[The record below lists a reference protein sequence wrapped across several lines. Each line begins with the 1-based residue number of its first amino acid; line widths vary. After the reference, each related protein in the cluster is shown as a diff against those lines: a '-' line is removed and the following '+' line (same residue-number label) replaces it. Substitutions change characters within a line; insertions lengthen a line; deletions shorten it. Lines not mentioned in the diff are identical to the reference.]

1 MFKNREEA
9 GRLLYKELLE
19 YKDKKDAII
28 VTIPR
33 GGLPIGYTLAKQLNL
48 PLEITLSKK
57 IGHPYNKEYAIGAVT
72 LEDKILSR
80 AASQV
85 SEDYIDEETIKIRQL
100 LKERFKQYYGT
111 DKPISL
117 KGKTVIIVDDGVAT
131 GNTLISSIQLIEKQ
145 QPAKIVVALPVA
157 SKSALKRI
165 RDLILVENTICL
177 DAPENFRAVGQ
188 FYNEFNQVN
197 DKEVIEL
204 LRKANN
210 SYHLEHNRT

>member
-1 MFKNREEA
+1 MYKNRVEA
-9 GRLLYKELLE
+9 GKLLYKELLE

-33 GGLPIGYTLAKQLNL
+33 GGLPIGYALAKKLNL

-72 LEDKILSR
+72 LEDEILSK

-85 SEDYIDEETIKIRQL
+85 SEDYIEEETVKIRQL
-100 LKERFKQYYGT
+100 LKKRFKQYYGT
-111 DKPISL
+111 GKPIPL

-145 QPAKIVVALPVA
+145 HPAKIVVALPVA

-197 DKEVIEL
+197 DAEVIEL
-204 LRKANN
+204 MRKANEN
-210 SYHLEHNRT
+210 YQLEHSKS

>member
-145 QPAKIVVALPVA
+145 QPAKIVVALPIA

>member
-204 LRKANN
+204 LRKANK